1 MTTINPFEKHTNK
14 MFASRGC
21 DIDSALSYAQDV
33 VNGLPT
39 EVQAYAMTA
48 LMVVVNTASNAF
60 AQSQGPSP
68 EKIAVT
74 EMINNLVDKKLIEAF
89 GNLEGTIDDK
99 ITEWMRGNLDE
110 ELDRWAT
117 NAMSFE
123 DACDR
128 RIESWIEN
136 NLDVSDAV
144 ESALDDI
151 DMDDKVTNII
161 NDLDLV
167 VRVR

>member
-1 MTTINPFEKHTNK
+1 MSTINPFEKHANK
-14 MFASRGC
+14 MFDSRGC
-21 DIDSALSYAQDV
+21 DIDAALEYALELINALP
-33 VNGLPT
+33 NGGS
-39 EVQAYAMTA
+39 AYAMTA
-48 LMVVVNTASNAF
+48 LMVLVNTASNAF

-99 ITEWMRGNLDE
+99 ITEWMAGNLDDK
-110 ELDRWAT
+110 LDSWAT

-144 ESALDDI
+144 SSALDDI
-151 DMDDKVTNII
+151 DMDDKVSNII

>member
-1 MTTINPFEKHTNK
+1 MSTNNPFAKHTSNL
-14 MFASRGC
+14 FASRGC
-21 DIDSALSYAQDV
+21 DVDLALSYAFDV
-33 VNGLPT
+33 MQGLSNESDKT
-39 EVQAYAMTA
+39 AMMTGI
-48 LMVVVNTASNAF
+48 MVIVNTASNAF

-99 ITEWMRGNLDE
+99 ITEWMAGNLDDK
-110 ELDRWAT
+110 LDSWAT

-136 NLDVSDAV
+136 NLDLSDQI
-144 ESALDDI
+144 ESA
-151 DMDDKVTNII
+151 I
-161 NDLDLV
+161 NDMDLV